1 MQAAAIAMRYLELKH
16 VSHPGR
22 VLGKHASVPSDSRA
36 QALQRERSYF
46 CLVRPV
52 FVLVLV
58 LGCASQE
65 ATRAAPQTSRV
76 IRVPRVVI
84 TADDTPLTELFAL
97 ADAKAVAGDL
107 LGAAAMF
114 DRVEARE
121 PAGEL
126 AAESLFRAAEAHDLS
141 AEHEAAVARYRAVA
155 DRFPSHVRARA
166 AKLRAVRLLT
176 HLEDWQWAGRYADRM
191 LEHATDLGP
200 LESVVAYGAKAL
212 SLVAEGD
219 DVRAASF
226 IERGRDVVERHSLD
240 LAGRLPRD
248 VAPLYYAL
256 GEVYRVRSERIRFTP
271 TPPNFLAVLEQR
283 CQLILDAQ
291 RAYSDSWRAYDAH
304 WSTLAGYRLG
314 EMYAKLHAE
323 LVAIPP
329 PVTADTDARR
339 QLFDGAM
346 RLRYSVLLEKARGM
360 LEHTVTMA
368 EREGERSASVADAK
382 QALNEIRAAEEAELA
397 ALDKLPYSRAVL
409 EEVLAD
415 LQKKAR
421 EAAKDPK
428 ATRQTSS
435 GTSR

>member
-1 MQAAAIAMRYLELKH
+1 M
-16 VSHPGR
+16 
-22 VLGKHASVPSDSRA
+22 
-36 QALQRERSYF
+36 
-46 CLVRPV
+46 
-52 FVLVLV
+52 LV

-65 ATRAAPQTSRV
+65 ATQKAPQTPRV
-76 IRVPRVVI
+76 IQVPRVVI
-84 TADDTPLTELFAL
+84 TPGDDTPLAELFAQ
-97 ADAKAVAGDL
+97 ADAKGVAGDL
-107 LGAAAMF
+107 AGAATLF
-114 DRVEARE
+114 DRVAARE
-121 PAGEL
+121 PNGEL
-126 AAESLFRAAEAHDLS
+126 APEALFRAAEAHDLS
-141 AEHEAAVARYRAVA
+141 ADHEAAVARYRAVA
-155 DRFPSHVRARA
+155 DRYPSHVRARA
-166 AKLRAVRLLT
+166 ATLRSVRLLT

-191 LEHATDLGP
+191 LEHAAELQP

-219 DVRAASF
+219 DVRASSF
-226 IERGRDVVERHSLD
+226 IERGRDVIERHSLD
-240 LAGRLPRD
+240 LAGKLPRD

-256 GEVYRVRSERIRFTP
+256 GEVQRLRSERIHFTP

-291 RAYSDSWRAYDAH
+291 RAYSDTWRAYDAH

-329 PVTADTDARR
+329 PATADTDSRR

-368 EREGERSASVADAK
+368 VREGERSGSVADAK
-382 QALNEIRAAEEAELA
+382 QALNEIRAAEEAEQA
-397 ALDKLPYSRAVL
+397 ALAKLPYSRATL

-428 ATRQTSS
+428 ATRQTSP
-435 GTSR
+435 GTTR

>member
-1 MQAAAIAMRYLELKH
+1 M
-16 VSHPGR
+16 
-22 VLGKHASVPSDSRA
+22 KHAAVLNDARPRA
-36 QALQRERSYF
+36 LTLKKRYF
-46 CLVRPV
+46 FAVRLLLLLSIV
-52 FVLVLV
+52 G
-58 LGCASQE
+58 GCASQE
-65 ATRAAPQTSRV
+65 ATRGSLPTARV
-76 IRVPRVVI
+76 IQVPRVVI
-84 TADDTPLTELFAL
+84 TAGDDTPVTELFAR
-97 ADAKAVAGDL
+97 AESKARAGDL
-107 LGAAAMF
+107 TGAAALF
-114 DRVEARE
+114 DRVAARE
-121 PAGEL
+121 PNGEL
-126 AAESLFRAAEAHDLS
+126 AAEALFRAAEAHDLS
-141 AEHEAAVARYRAVA
+141 AEHEAAVSRYRAVA
-155 DRFPSHVRARA
+155 DRYPAHVRARA
-166 AKLRAVRLLT
+166 ATLRSVRLLT
-176 HLEDWQWAGRYADRM
+176 YLEDWQWAGRYADRM
-191 LEHATDLGP
+191 LEHASELAP
-200 LESVVAYGAKAL
+200 LESVVAYGGKAL
-212 SLVAEGD
+212 SLVAAGD

-226 IERGRDVVERHSLD
+226 IERGRDVIERHSLD

-256 GEVYRVRSERIRFTP
+256 GEVQRVRSERIRFTP

-339 QLFDGAM
+339 QLFEGAM

-368 EREGERSASVADAK
+368 EREGERSAAVVDAK
-382 QALNEIRAAEEAELA
+382 QALNEIRAAEEAEQA
-397 ALDKLPYSRAVL
+397 ALGKLPYSRAVL

-428 ATRQTSS
+428 ATRQTSP
-435 GTSR
+435 GTAR